1 VDSKTSVK
9 LVSLFLVSSVSLL
22 GYVSM
27 STLGAPTPTAG
38 MVAIDDST
46 LIYQGN
52 NVNYT
57 FATDAVIS
65 RFAVGYNYIELGNVR
80 INSTVS
86 TGYVS
91 SIISKWDDHGSIEWT
106 ANTSNPSANVIYSI
120 SGLTVFTRYEML
132 RDSVAIEH
140 FTTDVTGAYSFNYSG
155 PWSPHTFEIRYLA
168 PTIAQQMGLT
178 YAYLIYE
185 ILIIGVL
192 VGIVGEAIYPLK
204 HEKITMDLL
213 TQRLIHMAIYI
224 VIALALFD
232 AIYVIMFT

>member
-1 VDSKTSVK
+1 MDSKTSVK

-140 FTTDVTGAYSFNYSG
+140 FTTDVTGTYSFNYSG

-168 PTIAQQMGLT
+168 PTIAQQMGLG
-178 YAYLIYE
+178 YAYLLYE
-185 ILIIGVL
+185 LLVIGVL
-192 VGIVGEAIYPLK
+192 VGIISESIYPLRHQK
-204 HEKITMDLL
+204 VTFKEL
-213 TQRLIHMAIYI
+213 TDRMIHMVVYIIIAMVMLGVVGAII
-224 VIALALFD
+224 
-232 AIYVIMFT
+232 FT